1 MRCSPRARYM
11 LALALLSGSMTTQAG
26 VMESTAKLIDTSL
39 YTTYDILRAK
49 RNACLI
55 VKFAVLSSKKEQE
68 KKCGP
73 EPVKPEGYDEWL
85 AEQKEMAEQQKN
97 APLEPLRDGRPGGW
111 FRAELGPG
119 IGPGPLTKGAVLPHP
134 PADAQ

>member
-1 MRCSPRARYM
+1 MRCSPCARYM
-11 LALALLSGSMTTQAG
+11 LALALLTGGMTTQAG
-26 VMESTAKLIDTSL
+26 VMESTAELLDTTR
-39 YTTYDILRAK
+39 YVTYDALRVK
-49 RNACLI
+49 HKLCLGY
-55 VKFAVLSSKKEQE
+55 KFVLFSSKKEQE

-73 EPVKPEGYDEWL
+73 EPVKPEGYDEWRAEQDAL
-85 AEQKEMAEQQKN
+85 AEQRKN
-97 APLEPLRDGRPGGW
+97 APLEPLQDGRPGGW